1 MSQIPGYFKFT
12 ISSSLDLLKEIVPVI
27 ILPMIKQLFIA
38 MRPKQWIKNGLIFA
52 ALVFDQQLFVRDPL
66 LRTIAGFFLL
76 CMGASAVYL
85 INDLADL
92 EQDRNHPIKR
102 SRPLPAG
109 LLSVDI
115 ARVAAVV
122 LFILAPGIGFALNK
136 TFGVILLSYMVL
148 NLFYSFWLKHI
159 PIIDVM
165 VLATGFVL
173 RVALGVALITVQRFS
188 PWLYMCTTLLALFIG
203 FGKRRAEMV
212 LLADNANSHRRA
224 LDGYTIPLL
233 DQILVIVSGMT
244 IIAYSLYTFSAE
256 NLPDN
261 NSMMLTI
268 PFVLYGIF
276 RYLYL
281 VNVENAGG
289 APEELVLTD
298 KPLMATFVCWGVSA
312 VAILYLGK

>member
-122 LFILAPGIGFALNK
+122 LFILAPRIGFALNK

-212 LLADNANSHRRA
+212 LLADNANSHRRV

-298 KPLMATFVCWGVSA
+298 KPLMATFVFWGVSA

>member
-1 MSQIPGYFKFT
+1 VSQIPGYFKFT

-85 INDLADL
+85 INDLVDL

-122 LFILAPGIGFALNK
+122 LFILAPRIGFALNK

-212 LLADNANSHRRA
+212 LLADNANSHRRV

-298 KPLMATFVCWGVSA
+298 KPLMATFVFWGVSA